1 VLVHLTCQRHAL
13 AKGAESVPDNSEGFS
28 SHLESEAKTLKTG
41 ILILL
46 AVVAVAA
53 IFFTGVIT
61 RDGEMVVPEG
71 EGTLILDAGDFEAFP
86 LPDYAAKYLT
96 DGYKSYFV
104 EVEPGIKVHVLEVGS
119 GFPVFLQH
127 GNPTSGFLYRKVA
140 EELSTERVRVIMPT
154 LVGLG
159 FSSKIPA
166 SEHTLDNHIRWIN
179 GVLEQL
185 QLTELVYAGQ
195 DWGGPIGMGALARSP
210 DLLKGA
216 VLLNTGF
223 NAPKEE
229 MDLSRAHAIVKTP
242 VVGELMLEVFL
253 SIFERLPQMQGDPDS
268 LPADLVELYGRP
280 VVESG
285 NDKAPLAMMRM
296 VTDGPGHRSAPAM
309 RAIEGYVQGLNIP
322 AEIVWGMNDPILA
335 KALPLMK
342 QNFPD
347 APVTETEGGHF
358 LQEEVPV
365 EIAAALLRVMDQI
378 QLSDDRDT
386 TGTPEGAR

>member
-1 VLVHLTCQRHAL
+1 LVLRLPPLHEC
-13 AKGAESVPDNSEGFS
+13 ENSEGFS
-28 SHLESEAKTLKTG
+28 SHLKSEAKTLKTG

-46 AVVAVAA
+46 VVIAVAA

-61 RDGEMVVPEG
+61 RDGEKVVPEG
-71 EGTLILDAGDFEAFP
+71 EGTITLDAGDFEAFP
-86 LPDYAAKYLT
+86 LPNYAAKYLT

-127 GNPTSGFLYRKVA
+127 GNPTSGFLFRKVA
-140 EELSTERVRVIMPT
+140 EELPTDRVRVIMPT

-166 SEHTLDNHIRWIN
+166 SKHTLDNHIRWIN
-179 GVLEQL
+179 GVLKQL
-185 QLTELVYAGQ
+185 KLTEVVYVGQ

-223 NAPKEE
+223 NAPEEE

-253 SIFERLPQMQGDPDS
+253 SIFERLHRMQGDPDS
-268 LPADLVELYGRP
+268 LPTDVAELYGRP
-280 VVESG
+280 VLESG
-285 NDKAPLAMMRM
+285 NAKAPLAMMRM
-296 VTDGPGHRSAPAM
+296 VTDGPDHPSTAAM
-309 RAIEGYVQGLNIP
+309 RVIERYVQGLDIP

-365 EIAAALLRVMDQI
+365 EIAAAVLRVIDQV
-378 QLSDDRDT
+378 QLSKNGDT
-386 TGTPEGAR
+386 NGAPEGAR